1 MHNHFLRSSLFFLLC
16 SMVLVVRAEDW
27 PMFMHDARHSG
38 QGDAPVTTSTAQ
50 TVEPSSLKH
59 LKPVWQYSL
68 YSTVS
73 ASPVVAG
80 NHLLVAAE
88 NGNLYAFDLIH
99 KQRSWLYHTEAG
111 IASTP
116 AVANGNAYFL
126 SRDGFFYAL
135 ELATGKLLWRFATRG
150 EQRFAAVG
158 GFGLPKALGP
168 IPDPWDFYL
177 SSPLVQD
184 NKVYFGSSD
193 HHVYALDATTGKLI
207 WSFKTDD
214 MVHSSPAYANN
225 KIFIGT
231 WGTKLYALDA
241 QTGNTLW
248 HFQGKVD
255 PERYAMQ
262 GITASPS
269 VDNDTVYI
277 GARDG
282 FFYALNMQD
291 GALKWSYDAA
301 SSWVLSTAAVDQN
314 HVYFAT
320 SDTGLLIALDKKT
333 GKESYR
339 ADTRLWTYSSP
350 LLINNQF
357 VVIGTMSGELY
368 AFDKSSGKKIWYY
381 QTLEGRA
388 DINDIVN
395 SKTGKLRSEKLFAP
409 GVQLQAGVEEV
420 KALGAFIASP
430 IWVDNQLIVV
440 SATGELLIFKP

>member
-1 MHNHFLRSSLFFLLC
+1 MHHHFLRCGLFFLLC
-16 SMVLVVRAEDW
+16 SMAQVGCTAEW
-27 PMFMHDARHSG
+27 PMFMHNAQHSG
-38 QGDAPVTTSTAQ
+38 QGAPYVAKNRAQ
-50 TVEPSSLKH
+50 VVEAPSIKH
-59 LKPVWQYSL
+59 LKLAWQYSL
-68 YSTVS
+68 YSQVS
-73 ASPVVAG
+73 ASPVVMG
-80 NHLLVAAE
+80 EYLLVAAE
-88 NGNLYAFDLIH
+88 NGNLYAFNLVH
-99 KQRSWLYHTEAG
+99 QQRSWLHHTEAG

-116 AVANGNAYFL
+116 AIANGSVYFL

-135 ELATGKLLWRFATRG
+135 ELATGKLLWRFATKG

-158 GFGLPKALGP
+158 SYGLPHALGP

-184 NKVYFGSSD
+184 GKVYFGSSD
-193 HHVYALDATTGKLI
+193 HHVYALDTVTGKLI
-207 WSFKTDD
+207 WSFKADE
-214 MVHSSPAYANN
+214 MVHSSPAYADN

-241 QTGNTLW
+241 QSGTEHW

-255 PERYAMQ
+255 PEQYILQ

-291 GALKWSYDAA
+291 GVLKWSYDTAG
-301 SSWVLSTAAVDQN
+301 SWVLSTAAVDQDT
-314 HVYFAT
+314 VYFST
-320 SDTGLLIALDKKT
+320 SDTGLLLALNKKT
-333 GKESYR
+333 GKEKYR
-339 ADTRLWTYSSP
+339 ADTHLWTYSSP

-357 VVIGTMSGELY
+357 VVVGTMSGELY
-368 AFDKSSGKKIWYY
+368 GFEKSSGKKIWYY
-381 QTLEGRA
+381 QTPEGRA
-388 DINDIVN
+388 DINDIVDD
-395 SKTGKLRSEKLFAP
+395 KTGKLRHEKLFYP
-409 GVQLQAGVEEV
+409 GLQLQAGVEEV

-430 IWVDNQLIVV
+430 IWVNNQLIAI